1 MRFERIA
8 RLVVAALACAA
19 WVGPVQAAV
28 PSFAQVEGVL
38 LSAGGGP
45 AADGNYNATFSLYG
59 QQTGGSALWTEAGT
73 VAVKAGQ
80 FSYQLGGKTP
90 LAAAAINGATLWL
103 GVAVATDP
111 ELPRQAVGA
120 SLFAQRAAVADG
132 LDCTACIKAGA
143 LDAAV
148 LQPYAKSSDLSGYAK
163 TSDLSGYAKSADLG
177 NYAKTSDLGDYVKA
191 ASLAAV
197 AASGSFNDLKDKPQ
211 LADVAKTGN
220 YGDLTGKPAMAKLG
234 SSCGTGLV
242 LKGFKAD
249 GSLDC
254 GKLDIPP
261 DFIDEVSNGL
271 INNQFTD
278 KYAGGVKVPIP
289 DGNGAGTTDTIVFP
303 DVGIAQA
310 VWVEVDVFNSDLSKI
325 KIELFGPGMST
336 PYTLYEGSKTGQ
348 TLKALFNK
356 DTPLAKGDLDG
367 DWLGKNI
374 AGNWSIIVK
383 DPLKNQNVGTTDG
396 DFSWA
401 MYVKTMSSK
410 KILVK
415 GDLIVEGSI
424 TGQTAT
430 KGTLG
435 SRIAHKSGK
444 FYGWDDYTDSW
455 RTVPGMVLPF
465 QATGGPVQI
474 SFSSPMYAGSHR
486 TCRALIDALP
496 AGLYSVSDTTYKWQD
511 GLTYTYQSGAIWRM
525 WNPTRVYEGI
535 PAGSHLLSFECLND
549 AAGQG
554 GGSRIG
560 HEEMVTT
567 GHVVPYDD
575 NANGEVKVYQV
586 ASIPNQTL
594 GSTNQFTNVNG
605 LSLKFVAQGGPVR
618 VALSIPMT
626 GGSHSS
632 CRPLI
637 DGVPAG
643 KDDIDVLTYGWQ
655 EGIQY
660 VTSQWNVWNRTR
672 VYTKVPA
679 GPHTLTVQC
688 LTDSAPSYLTN
699 SRISAH
705 AAVWAYKPASDGNA
719 TTKVYTGVER
729 KSYSVSNSTWTTLNG
744 STAGTGLNKFEFIA
758 TGGPV
763 ELGASIP
770 LTNSSHTGCRFLVDD
785 KPVST
790 GEPDNVNYSWQEGL
804 VYVGGQWQMWDRVR
818 MYRTIPAGKHTLGI
832 ACRGDGG
839 STTAGHPDMVSHLF
853 AVAYAP

>member
-1 MRFERIA
+1 MRFN
-8 RLVVAALACAA
+8 LNFPLAAAGLAAA
-19 WVGPVQAAV
+19 VLAAPAHAAV
-28 PSFAQVEGVL
+28 PSFAQVDGVL

-45 AADGNYNATFSLYG
+45 AADGSYNAAFSLYA
-59 QQTGGSALWTEAGT
+59 QQTGGSALWTEAGSVT
-73 VAVKAGQ
+73 VKAGQ
-80 FSYQLGGKTP
+80 FGYQLGGKTP
-90 LAAAAINGATLWL
+90 LSAAAINGVTLWL
-103 GVAVATDP
+103 GVAVAADP
-111 ELPRQAVGA
+111 ELPRQPVGA
-120 SLFAQRAAVADG
+120 TLFAQRAAVADG
-132 LDCTACIKAGA
+132 VDCSGCIKSGA

-148 LQPYAKSSDLSGYAK
+148 LQPYAKSSDL
-163 TSDLSGYAKSADLG
+163 TVYAKSADLG
-177 NYAKTSDLGDYVKA
+177 NYAKTSELSDFVKA

-197 AASGSFNDLKDKPQ
+197 AASGSYNDLKDKPQ

-220 YGDLTGKPAMAKLG
+220 YGDLGGKPVLAKVG
-234 SSCGTGLV
+234 ASCGTGLV

-254 GKLDIPP
+254 GKLEIPP

-278 KYAGGVKVPIP
+278 KYAGGVQVPIP
-289 DGNGAGTTDTIVFP
+289 DGNGAGTTDTITFP

-310 VWVEVDVFNSDLSKI
+310 VWIEVEVFNSDLSKV

-336 PYTLYEGSKTGQ
+336 PYVLYDAAKSGQ

-356 DTPLAKGDLDG
+356 DTAIAKGDLDG

-374 AGNWSIIVK
+374 TGNWSIIVK
-383 DPLKNQNVGTTDG
+383 DPLKNQNSGSTDG
-396 DFSWA
+396 YFSWA
-401 MYVKTMSSK
+401 MYVKTMSNK

-424 TGQTAT
+424 TGQAAS

-435 SRIAHKSGK
+435 SRIVHKSGK
-444 FYGWDDYTDSW
+444 FFGYDDLTDVW
-455 RTVPGMVLPF
+455 KTVPGMVLPF
-465 QATGGPVQI
+465 HATGGAVQI
-474 SFSSPMYAGSHR
+474 SFSSPMHAGSHR
-486 TCRALIDALP
+486 TCRSLIDGLP

-511 GLTYTYQSGAIWRM
+511 GLTYTYQNGSIWRM
-525 WNPTRVYEGI
+525 WNPTRVYDGI
-535 PAGSHLLSFECLND
+535 APGNHLLSFECLND
-549 AAGQG
+549 SAGQG

-560 HEEMVTT
+560 HEEMITT
-567 GHVVPYDD
+567 GHVIPYDD
-575 NANGEVKVYQV
+575 NASGEVKVYQV

-594 GSTNQFTNVNG
+594 GSTNQFANVTG

-618 VALSIPMT
+618 IALSIPMT

-643 KDDIDVLTYGWQ
+643 KDDIDVLTYTWQ
-655 EGIQY
+655 EGLQY
-660 VTSQWNVWNRTR
+660 LASWWNVWNRTR

-688 LTDSAPSYLTN
+688 VTDSAPSNVTN
-699 SRISAH
+699 SRVSAH

-719 TTKVYTGVER
+719 TVKVYSGSER
-729 KSYSVSNSTWTTLNG
+729 KSYGIGASSAWTALNS
-744 STAGTGLNKFEFIA
+744 SPAGTGLNKIEFVA
-758 TGGPV
+758 TGGAV

-770 LTNSSHTGCRFLVDD
+770 LNNGSHSACRFLVDD
-785 KPVST
+785 KPIST
-790 GEPDNVNYSWQEGL
+790 GEPDNVGYHWQEGI
-804 VYVGGQWQMWDRVR
+804 VYVAGQWQMWDRVR
-818 MYRTIPAGKHTLGI
+818 VYRTIPAGKHTLGI
-832 ACRGDGG
+832 ACHGDGG
-839 STTAGHPDMVSHLF
+839 SPTAGHPDIVSHLF